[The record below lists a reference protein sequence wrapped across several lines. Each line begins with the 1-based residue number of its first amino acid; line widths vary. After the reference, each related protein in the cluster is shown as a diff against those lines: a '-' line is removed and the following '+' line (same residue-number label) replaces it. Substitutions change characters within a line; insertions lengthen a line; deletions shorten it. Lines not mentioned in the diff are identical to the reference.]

1 MPSAVMVAD
10 TAVPLK
16 DISVCFPKR
25 KNQFF
30 EIVVSSKNKTPT
42 GIEDDAWDY
51 CDTVM
56 AKVRSRGDAL
66 KIAKDYAN
74 KRFLP
79 VFAVLLR

>member
-10 TAVPLK
+10 TTVPLK
-16 DISVCFPKR
+16 DSSVCFPKR

-30 EIVVSSKNKTPT
+30 EIVVSTRNKTPT
-42 GIEDDAWDY
+42 DIEDDAWDY

-56 AKVRSRGDAL
+56 AKVRNRDDAL

-74 KRFLP
+74 KRFVT

>member
-30 EIVVSSKNKTPT
+30 EIVVSERSKTPT

-56 AKVRSRGDAL
+56 ATVRNRDDAL
-66 KIAKDYAN
+66 TIAKDYAN
-74 KRFLP
+74 KRF
-79 VFAVLLR
+79 VAVTAVLLR

>member
-30 EIVVSSKNKTPT
+30 EIVVSVKNKTPT
-42 GIEDDAWDY
+42 GIEDDNWDF

-56 AKVRSRGDAL
+56 AKVRNRDDAL
-66 KIAKDYAN
+66 TIAKDYAN
-74 KRFLP
+74 RRFVP

>member
-30 EIVVSSKNKTPT
+30 EIVVSTEKQ
-42 GIEDDAWDY
+42 
-51 CDTVM
+51 DTDGH
-56 AKVRSRGDAL
+56 RG
-66 KIAKDYAN
+66 
-74 KRFLP
+74 
-79 VFAVLLR
+79 